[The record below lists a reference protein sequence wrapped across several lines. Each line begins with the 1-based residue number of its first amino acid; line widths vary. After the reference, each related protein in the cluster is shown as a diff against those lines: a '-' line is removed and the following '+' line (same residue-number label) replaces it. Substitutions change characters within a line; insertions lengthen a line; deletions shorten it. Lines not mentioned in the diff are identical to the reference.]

1 MRNRTSRLLAVTAA
15 TALALTACSV
25 GESGDDEEP
34 ADGGGDTGAATEGT
48 GAAATEGTGAA
59 AGGSSGPIDIWYS
72 NNPEEIEWA
81 EQVIEAWNADNPD
94 QEVSAQEI
102 PAGASSEEVIR
113 AAITAG
119 NTPCLIYNT
128 SPAAVPSFQQQQ
140 GLVALSEFEDGES
153 FLTERMGDLASQYAS
168 QDGDFYQIPWKAN
181 PVMVLYNK
189 DLFEQ
194 AGLDPEDPPL
204 ASHEEFLETARTV
217 VENSD
222 AEAAIYP
229 SPSAE
234 FFQPWFD
241 YYPWFA
247 AESGGDQLVQD
258 GEPMIASEPSI
269 TVGEVWRTIY
279 DEGLAPREAAQGDSF
294 ADGITAMNS
303 AGPWAVAV
311 YSDVNWGVVPPPTSS
326 GSDEAW
332 TFSDAKSV
340 GLYTACENR
349 QTAWDFAKFSM
360 SEDNDRLLLET
371 TGQLPLRT
379 GVTEVYA
386 DWFEDNPDYQ
396 PFADQLERIVEV
408 PVVPNSIEVWQ
419 TFRDA
424 WSSSVIFG
432 EEDVQPAF
440 EQAATA
446 IGDLIAEG

>member
-1 MRNRTSRLLAVTAA
+1 MRTRTARLVAVTAV

-25 GESGDDEEP
+25 GGGGEEP
-34 ADGGGDTGAATEGT
+34 GDGDTGAADDT
-48 GAAATEGTGAA
+48 GAATGGSET
-59 AGGSSGPIDIWYS
+59 AGGGGGGGSTGPIDIWYS

-81 EQVIEAWNADNPD
+81 EQVIEAWNGDNPD
-94 QEVSAQEI
+94 QEVSAQEL
-102 PAGASSEEVIR
+102 PAGDSSEEVIR

-119 NTPCLIYNT
+119 NAPCLVYNT
-128 SPAAVPSFQQQQ
+128 APAAVPSFQEQQ
-140 GLVALSEFEDGES
+140 GLVALSEFEDGAS
-153 FLTERMGDLASQYAS
+153 FVEERVGDLAAQYAS
-168 QDGDFYQIPWKAN
+168 TDGDFYQIPWKAN
-181 PVMVLYNK
+181 PVMLLYNK
-189 DLFEQ
+189 ALFEQ

-204 ASHEEFLETARTV
+204 GTYDEFLETSRTL

-247 AESGGDQLVQD
+247 AESGGDQLVVD
-258 GEPMIASEPSI
+258 GEPQVATEASVA
-269 TVGEVWRTIY
+269 VGEVWRTIY

-294 ADGITAMNS
+294 ADGISAMNS

-311 YSDVNWGVVPPPTSS
+311 YADLDWGVVPPPTSS
-326 GSDEAW
+326 GTDESW

-379 GVTEVYA
+379 GVTEIYA
-386 DWFEDNPDYQ
+386 DWFEENPDYQ

-408 PVVPNSIEVWQ
+408 PVVPSSIEVWQ

-440 EQAATA
+440 EQANTA